1 MKQLKTK
8 SLTGYD
14 VIDRAL
20 VANLQLT
27 DKIDGSRLI
36 NHISGLPGSD
46 RKQILINCYQ
56 ARELITVPGGLIS
69 KNSDWYLAPNFYFY
83 TKTIPYYNEPDLE
96 TVKLYQKNEWNLLV
110 ARHLAPIT
118 MCLLITMALKLYGLV
133 TNPLVL
139 MAIPLIVILGTALYL
154 PNFKI
159 KSSQELDQIR
169 RVMDPYG
176 HTSFFV
182 DDESLVYGESLY
194 PGLIGKIMN
203 HGWFEDDN

>member
-1 MKQLKTK
+1 MKELKTK

-20 VANLQLT
+20 IANLQLT

-46 RKQILINCYQ
+46 RNQILINHYQ
-56 ARELITVPGGLIS
+56 GRELITIPGGLIS
-69 KNSDWYLAPNFYFY
+69 KNSDWYLAPNFYFH
-83 TKTIPYYNEPDLE
+83 TKQIPYYNEPDLE

-110 ARHLAPIT
+110 ARHLAPIA

-139 MAIPLIVILGTALYL
+139 MVIPLILILGTALYL

-159 KSSQELDQIR
+159 KARQELEQMR

-176 HTSFFV
+176 HTSFVV
-182 DDESLVYGESLY
+182 DGQSLY
-194 PGLIGKIMN
+194 PGLAGKILS
-203 HGWFEDDN
+203 HGWFEDDD